1 MRKRSIQV
9 KKKTGICMTM
19 AMLLMATPAWAGS
32 PVIAV
37 GNGNSTTST
46 SSVSTETVQLNQSP
60 SQNTSTGTIVD
71 QQAGGET
78 VTLPLLDES
87 RPVVTGEILGGAITS
102 ASATTSTTTSTA
114 SFAPE
119 KFVLPQDASVI
130 VVVEGRG
137 GTDCQV
143 YAYEKTADGTNGTGW
158 TKRLEV
164 AGHLGKN
171 GMSNDRHEGDKTTP
185 IGVFQM
191 NTPFGQSQALEGFPS
206 DYIQVDNSYVW
217 EETSNKLV
225 KGSKAKGE
233 KVGGQ
238 GYAGYYNY
246 VIDAGYNRNA
256 AAGRGS
262 ALFLHC
268 DVPGDTETSGCVEIP
283 EADMI
288 AIMRLYGKYGSGHSY
303 IAQAPQG
310 TFDQIY
316 NSYGTNNGLSPN
328 GAF

>member
-1 MRKRSIQV
+1 M

-19 AMLLMATPAWAGS
+19 AMLLMTTPAWAGS
-32 PVIAV
+32 PVVVA
-37 GNGNSTTST
+37 GTTT
-46 SSVSTETVQLNQSP
+46 A
-60 SQNTSTGTIVD
+60 
-71 QQAGGET
+71 QQGEA

-87 RPVVTGEILGGAITS
+87 RPVVTGEILGE
-102 ASATTSTTTSTA
+102 STA
-114 SFAPE
+114 SFVPE
-119 KFVLPQDASVI
+119 KFVLPQDASVL

-137 GTDCQV
+137 GTNCQV
-143 YAYEKTADGTNGTGW
+143 YAYEKTADSTDNTNGTSW

-164 AGHLGKN
+164 AGHLGEN

-191 NTPFGQSQALEGFPS
+191 NTPFGQAQALEGFPS

-225 KGSKAKGE
+225 KGSTEEGERVGSQRYAKF
-233 KVGGQ
+233 
-238 GYAGYYNY
+238 YNY

-256 AAGRGS
+256 VTGRGS

-288 AIMRLYGKYGSGHSY
+288 TIMKLYGKYGSGHSY

-310 TFDQIY
+310 TFDQVY
-316 NSYGTNNGLSPN
+316 DSYGTNNGLSPE
-328 GAF
+328 GVFIK